1 MGEAGDGS
9 GIGGF
14 ICADELGIRATGSH
28 AAAKRDDV
36 GDWSGR
42 AEVGIR
48 LGIISIKIPGHGDN
62 GCWSHCLRTQ
72 MEGVAET
79 LAWHFWAT
87 GTVSSPVSLN
97 DLIGGDCCRVAG

>member
-14 ICADELGIRATGSH
+14 ICADELGIRAAGFH
-28 AAAKRDDV
+28 AASKGDDL
-36 GDWSGR
+36 GDGFGSAAWSGR
-42 AEVGIR
+42 AEAGIR
-48 LGIISIKIPGHGDN
+48 LGVISIKIPGHGDN

-79 LAWHFWAT
+79 LAW
-87 GTVSSPVSLN
+87 
-97 DLIGGDCCRVAG
+97 